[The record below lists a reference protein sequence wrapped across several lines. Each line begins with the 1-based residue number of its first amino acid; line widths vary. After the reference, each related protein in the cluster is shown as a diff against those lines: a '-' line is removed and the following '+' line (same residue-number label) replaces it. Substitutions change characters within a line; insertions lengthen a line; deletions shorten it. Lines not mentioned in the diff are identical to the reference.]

1 MLDINKKI
9 EIIGSQEQIFNADGY
24 AAVVGFTGKI
34 NGWFV
39 LNMGTEVEWKV
50 AERVNRESYENKDD
64 PFIGYSVQE
73 LANIICGN
81 GVTRVNNTE
90 RNLKMRITPP
100 GLFRCAATS
109 MLVYNQD
116 VYQGIMKTELG
127 DVYISVIF
135 EY

>member
-64 PFIGYSVQE
+64 PFIDYSVQE